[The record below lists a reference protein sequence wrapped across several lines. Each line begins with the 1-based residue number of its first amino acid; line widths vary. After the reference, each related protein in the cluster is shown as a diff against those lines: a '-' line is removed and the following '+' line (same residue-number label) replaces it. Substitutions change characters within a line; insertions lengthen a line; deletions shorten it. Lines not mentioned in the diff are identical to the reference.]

1 MAPQGRLDDDRILHA
16 FVVGRIGWLMGTR
29 SSVRS
34 RSGSWRAI
42 DKERV
47 KYRSAQGEPDALAQ
61 RGHAHQGLVAL
72 ERSGIGSG
80 ALMPIEVITT
90 EPHAAGT
97 VRAVSNLRGVHGA
110 SAPGGPNWAR
120 DGRVIVDVFP
130 HGDSSAPVD
139 RVVAAVHRV
148 PPSAGVGGVT
158 AQNDDFISAA

>member
-97 VRAVSNLRGVHGA
+97 VRAVSNLRGVHGV

-130 HGDSSAPVD
+130 HSDSSAPVD
-139 RVVAAVHRV
+139 RGLQRCIV
-148 PPSAGVGGVT
+148 
-158 AQNDDFISAA
+158 